1 MLIVR
6 TNSDEVKARTTS
18 EALVDSV
25 GKNTTTTCN
34 STQSED
40 SMSRFHSSSV
50 QLSSAQVQAQTYY
63 LAGIKFAVC
72 YPKDYSLL

>member
-50 QLSSAQVQAQTYY
+50 QLSSAQVQAQTY

>member
-25 GKNTTTTCN
+25 GKNTTTTTCN
-34 STQSED
+34 YTQSED

-50 QLSSAQVQAQTYY
+50 QLSSAQVQAQTY